1 MLQKNQYVFDKT
13 KVELP
18 EIYIKKLNEVVEQ
31 AIKIF
36 KNNLKSIIL
45 GGSGGKAEIIPY
57 WSDLDIYIVLDEYN
71 FSQVQTFMKVDNK
84 YDEIHVGVTIYTMDE
99 VVNNLIDGKTKVMI
113 YEKEQLN
120 VDPTLYGKNYF
131 LKQKYTDIQLND
143 INNLPSIVH
152 SCRRNCIDLENNE
165 VTLLKSHV
173 KKFIVMLKCILNING
188 IFSYGYQ
195 KVMNDFYNLCE
206 EKKLLNK
213 RILNFKIKEV
223 TSKNY
228 NLSEAKEEFLNINK
242 FVFENLLEL
251 INKKINKS
259 EQVISCMGVVSCKK
273 SNDIYVALLRDV
285 NNCWVIPKGHL
296 EKNETFIEA
305 AIREV
310 KEETN
315 VDITTHDFVD
325 KVGEYKY
332 CSNLEGTMK
341 LIKIY
346 LFKVD
351 EFQPIVP
358 SVKENFVDGKW
369 LLLREAI
376 EKSTYQEQKSAL
388 EKIELML

>member
-45 GGSGGKAEIIPY
+45 SGSGGKAEIIPY
-57 WSDLDIYIVLDEYN
+57 WYDLDIYIVLDEYN

-84 YDEIHVGVTIYTMDE
+84 YDEIHVGVIIYTMDE

-213 RILNFKIKEV
+213 RMLNFKIKEV

-228 NLSEAKEEFLNINK
+228 NLSEAKEDFLNINK

-273 SNDIYVALLRDV
+273 NNDIYVALLRDV

>member
-1 MLQKNQYVFDKT
+1 M
-13 KVELP
+13 
-18 EIYIKKLNEVVEQ
+18 
-31 AIKIF
+31 
-36 KNNLKSIIL
+36 
-45 GGSGGKAEIIPY
+45 
-57 WSDLDIYIVLDEYN
+57 
-71 FSQVQTFMKVDNK
+71 
-84 YDEIHVGVTIYTMDE
+84 
-99 VVNNLIDGKTKVMI
+99 
-113 YEKEQLN
+113 
-120 VDPTLYGKNYF
+120 
-131 LKQKYTDIQLND
+131 
-143 INNLPSIVH
+143 
-152 SCRRNCIDLENNE
+152 
-165 VTLLKSHV
+165 
-173 KKFIVMLKCILNING
+173 
-188 IFSYGYQ
+188 
-195 KVMNDFYNLCE
+195 
-206 EKKLLNK
+206 
-213 RILNFKIKEV
+213 
-223 TSKNY
+223 
-228 NLSEAKEEFLNINK
+228 SEAKEDFLNINK

>member
-1 MLQKNQYVFDKT
+1 
-13 KVELP
+13 
-18 EIYIKKLNEVVEQ
+18 
-31 AIKIF
+31 
-36 KNNLKSIIL
+36 
-45 GGSGGKAEIIPY
+45 
-57 WSDLDIYIVLDEYN
+57 
-71 FSQVQTFMKVDNK
+71 MKVDNK
-84 YDEIHVGVTIYTMDE
+84 YDEIHVGVIIYTMDE

-213 RILNFKIKEV
+213 RMLNFKIKEV

-228 NLSEAKEEFLNINK
+228 NLSEAKEDFLNINK

-273 SNDIYVALLRDV
+273 NNDIYVALLRDV

>member
-57 WSDLDIYIVLDEYN
+57 WYDLDIYIVLDEYN

-84 YDEIHVGVTIYTMDE
+84 YDEIHVGVIIYTMDE

-228 NLSEAKEEFLNINK
+228 NLSEVKEDFLNINK

-273 SNDIYVALLRDV
+273 NNDIYVALLRDV

>member
-1 MLQKNQYVFDKT
+1 MT
-13 KVELP
+13 
-18 EIYIKKLNEVVEQ
+18 
-31 AIKIF
+31 
-36 KNNLKSIIL
+36 
-45 GGSGGKAEIIPY
+45 
-57 WSDLDIYIVLDEYN
+57 
-71 FSQVQTFMKVDNK
+71 
-84 YDEIHVGVTIYTMDE
+84 
-99 VVNNLIDGKTKVMI
+99 
-113 YEKEQLN
+113 
-120 VDPTLYGKNYF
+120 
-131 LKQKYTDIQLND
+131 
-143 INNLPSIVH
+143 
-152 SCRRNCIDLENNE
+152 
-165 VTLLKSHV
+165 
-173 KKFIVMLKCILNING
+173 
-188 IFSYGYQ
+188 
-195 KVMNDFYNLCE
+195 
-206 EKKLLNK
+206 
-213 RILNFKIKEV
+213 
-223 TSKNY
+223 
-228 NLSEAKEEFLNINK
+228 
-242 FVFENLLEL
+242 
-251 INKKINKS
+251 
-259 EQVISCMGVVSCKK
+259 
-273 SNDIYVALLRDV
+273 YVALLRDV

-358 SVKENFVDGKW
+358 SVKESFVDGKW

>member
-1 MLQKNQYVFDKT
+1 MQKNQYVFDKT

-152 SCRRNCIDLENNE
+152 FCRRNCIDLENNE

-228 NLSEAKEEFLNINK
+228 NLSEAKEDFLNINK

>member
-1 MLQKNQYVFDKT
+1 MLRKSKYFYDKI
-13 KVELP
+13 KVALP
-18 EIYIKKLNEVVEQ
+18 EIYIKKLDVVIEQ

-36 KNNLKSIIL
+36 RNNLKSIIL
-45 GGSGGKAEIIPY
+45 GGFSGKVEIIPY

-71 FSQVQTFMKVDNK
+71 FFQVQKFMKIDNK

-120 VDPTLYGKNYF
+120 VDPTLYGNNYF

-152 SCRRNCIDLENNE
+152 SCRRNCIDLENND
-165 VTLLKSHV
+165 VVLLKTHV

-195 KVMNDFYNLCE
+195 KVMYNFYNLCE
-206 EKKLLNK
+206 QKRLLRK
-213 RILNFKIKEV
+213 RILDFKITEI

-228 NLSEAKEEFLNINK
+228 NLSEAREDFLNINK

-251 INKKINKS
+251 INKKVNKS
-259 EQVISCMGVVSCKK
+259 EQVISCMGIVSCKK
-273 SNDIYVALLRDV
+273 NGNVYVALLRDV

-296 EKNETFIEA
+296 EKKEAFIET

-315 VDITTHDFVD
+315 IDISTHDFVD

-332 CSNLEGTMK
+332 CSDIEGTMK

-346 LFKVD
+346 LFRID

-358 SVKENFVDGKW
+358 LAEENFVDGKW
-369 LLLREAI
+369 LPLNEAI
-376 EKSTYQEQKSAL
+376 EKSSYQEQ
-388 EKIELML
+388 

>member
-1 MLQKNQYVFDKT
+1 MQKNQYVFDKT

-195 KVMNDFYNLCE
+195 NVMNDFYNLCE
-206 EKKLLNK
+206 EKKSLNK

-228 NLSEAKEEFLNINK
+228 NLSEAKEDFLNINK

>member
-1 MLQKNQYVFDKT
+1 MQKNQYVFDKT

-195 KVMNDFYNLCE
+195 NVMNDFYNLCE

-228 NLSEAKEEFLNINK
+228 NLSEAKEDFLNINK

>member
-36 KNNLKSIIL
+36 ENNLKSIIL

-206 EKKLLNK
+206 EKGLLDK
-213 RILNFKIKEV
+213 KILNFKIKEV

-228 NLSEAKEEFLNINK
+228 NLSEAKEAFLDINK
-242 FVFENLLEL
+242 VVFENLLEL
-251 INKKINKS
+251 INKKINKN
-259 EQVISCMGVVSCKK
+259 EPVISCMGIVSCKK
-273 SNDIYVALLRDV
+273 NNDIYVALLRDV

-296 EKNETFIEA
+296 EKNETFIET

-315 VDITTHDFVD
+315 IDINTHNFVD

-332 CSNLEGTMK
+332 CSDLEGTMK

-346 LFKVD
+346 LFKID
-351 EFQPIVP
+351 EFQPIIP
-358 SVKENFVDGKW
+358 LAEEDFVDGKS
-369 LLLREAI
+369 E
-376 EKSTYQEQKSAL
+376 
-388 EKIELML
+388 